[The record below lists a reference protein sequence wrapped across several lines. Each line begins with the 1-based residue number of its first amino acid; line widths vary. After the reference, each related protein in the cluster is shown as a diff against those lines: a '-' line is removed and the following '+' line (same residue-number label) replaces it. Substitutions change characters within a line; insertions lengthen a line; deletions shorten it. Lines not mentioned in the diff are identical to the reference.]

1 MLPTPLTGGFVLQL
15 NAQIL
20 EPNIH
25 ASNPKTEFSQ
35 KRYTFSFPKF
45 SPHWNIDN

>member
-1 MLPTPLTGGFVLQL
+1 MLPTPLMGGFVLQL

-25 ASNPKTEFSQ
+25 ASNPKIEFSQ
-35 KRYTFSFPKF
+35 SYIFFP
-45 SPHWNIDN
+45 